1 MALKDDIQELETLI
15 IKGLTDELTQQGHVM
30 TGRLVKSLR
39 IKTRIFLNG
48 FEMEGSFF
56 RYGAILD
63 RGTKPSRIPF
73 GNTTGAK
80 TSKYIQGLVEFV
92 KKRRIETNA
101 KKALGVAFAIAK
113 TQKKEGMPTKGSL
126 AFSKN
131 GRRIDWID
139 FGFEQINDQIFAKLG
154 DIFGES
160 FEGSIDNIIK
170 RQNL

>member
-1 MALKDDIQELETLI
+1 MAIQDDIKELEDLI
-15 IKGLTDELTQQGHVM
+15 VTGLTTELKEQGHIM
-30 TGRLVKSLR
+30 TGRLAKSIR

-56 RYGAILD
+56 RYGAIID
-63 RGTKPSRIPF
+63 RGTKANRIPF
-73 GNTTGAK
+73 GGTTGKK

-92 KKRRIETNA
+92 KKRRIETNQ

-113 TQKKEGMPTKGSL
+113 TQKKEGMPTKGSF

-139 FGFEQINDQIFAKLG
+139 FGFEQINERIFNKLG
-154 DIFGES
+154 DIFGKS